1 MTHPP
6 QNLTLSE
13 RTPSAERAMV
23 LSESH
28 AVLAKHARSFSL
40 AAVFLP
46 RARRDDAAVLYAFCR
61 AVDDAVD
68 EASDAEEAERALV
81 VYREGLDGRGDATP
95 LVCGALRAMAARRG
109 MPLRAAHQLIDGMES
124 DLGEVRVGSDRE
136 LLRYCYHAAGTVG
149 WLMCGVLGVDA
160 RRAIPHAVDL
170 GIAMQLT
177 NICRDVAEDAR
188 RGRVY
193 LPEDRLRK
201 AGVSGDDLLAS
212 RADPEAVAKV
222 VRDLLALADRYYASA
237 DAGMCFIPARPRLAI
252 YVAARVYR
260 AIGVRLRR
268 RHGGDA
274 LHGRT
279 FVPRFAKAGWVGA
292 AVGVWLRSFLRSA
305 PGEHHRSLHDHL
317 QDLLPST

>member
-1 MTHPP
+1 MTH
-6 QNLTLSE
+6 S
-13 RTPSAERAMV
+13 TPETPDSTDDRAMV
-23 LSESH
+23 VSESH

-46 RARRDDAAVLYAFCR
+46 RSRRDDAAVLYAFCR

-68 EASDAEEAERALV
+68 EASDAEAAERALV
-81 VYREGLDGRGDATP
+81 VYREGLEGHAAP
-95 LVCGALRAMAARRG
+95 PVCDALRAMATRRG
-109 MPLRAAHQLIDGMES
+109 MPLRAAHQLIDGMET
-124 DLGEVRVGSDRE
+124 DLGEVRVESDRE

-160 RRAIPHAVDL
+160 SRAIPHAVDL

-193 LPEDRLRK
+193 LPEERLRA
-201 AGVSGDDLLAS
+201 AGTSGTALLDGTAE
-212 RADPEAVAKV
+212 AEAVAIV

-237 DAGMCFIPARPRLAI
+237 DAGMAFIPPRPRLAI

-260 AIGVRLRR
+260 AIGVRLLH
-268 RHGGDA
+268 RHGANA

-279 FVPRFAKAGWVGA
+279 VVPRLAKLGWV
-292 AVGVWLRSFLRSA
+292 AVALAVWVRSLFRS
-305 PGEHHRSLHDHL
+305 PRRDHRRSLHDHL
-317 QDLLPST
+317 EDLLPST

>member
-1 MTHPP
+1 MTHTPP
-6 QNLTLSE
+6 SSAGASE
-13 RTPSAERAMV
+13 DRALV
-23 LSESH
+23 VSESH

-46 RARRDDAAVLYAFCR
+46 RSRRDDAAVLYAFCR

-68 EASDAEEAERALV
+68 EASDAEAAERALA
-81 VYREGLDGRGDATP
+81 VYREGLDEHAAP
-95 LVCGALRAMAARRG
+95 PVCDALRAMAARRG
-109 MPLRAAHQLIDGMES
+109 MPLRAAHQLIDGMET
-124 DLGEVRVGSDRE
+124 DLGEVRVKSDRE

-160 RRAIPHAVDL
+160 SRAIPHAVDL

-193 LPEDRLRK
+193 LPEERLEA
-201 AGVSGDDLLAS
+201 AGTSGDALLDGT
-212 RADPEAVAKV
+212 ADPDAVASV
-222 VRDLLALADRYYASA
+222 VRDLLALADHYYASA
-237 DAGMCFIPARPRLAI
+237 DAGMVFIPTRPRLAI

-260 AIGVRLRR
+260 AIGVRLLH
-268 RHGGDA
+268 RHDANA

-279 FVPRFAKAGWVGA
+279 VVPRFVKVAWV
-292 AVGVWLRSFLRSA
+292 AVALCVWLGSLFRSA
-305 PGEHHRSLHDHL
+305 RHSHQRSLHDHL
-317 QDLLPST
+317 DDLLPSA